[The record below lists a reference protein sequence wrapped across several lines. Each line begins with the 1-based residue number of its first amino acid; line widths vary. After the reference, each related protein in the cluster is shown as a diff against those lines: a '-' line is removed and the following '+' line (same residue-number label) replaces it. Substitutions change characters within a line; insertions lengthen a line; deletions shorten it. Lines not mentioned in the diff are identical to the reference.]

1 MMKGLRSL
9 AWVRCALLAL
19 LLSFFLCPHV
29 YSQTKGRPADV
40 TIFPPT
46 LADLVD
52 KVKPGVVNISTTT
65 TVRVP
70 GNPFRHFF
78 GPDDQGPLGDFFRR
92 HYGDMPDR
100 ELKQRSLGSG
110 FIIDKDGYIITNNH
124 VVERA
129 DEITVKIS
137 GKEYKATIIGR
148 DSKTDLALIKLATTV
163 KDLQSLPLGD
173 SDKIR
178 VGDWV
183 IAIGNPFGLEE
194 TVTKG
199 IISATGRVIGAGP
212 YDNFLQTDAP
222 INPGNSGGPL
232 LNLKGE
238 VIGINTAIVATGQG
252 IGFAIPINTAKSI
265 TSQLKDKGKVTRG
278 WAGVTVQSITP
289 EIAQNFGLKD
299 TTGALIAEV
308 APGGPAEQAGIE
320 RGDVITAFDGKEIK
334 STADLPRTV
343 AETLIGKTV
352 TVRLLRKGKPQDVTL
367 KVGELP
373 SEAVASSGRAPA
385 RADLG
390 MTVDNIAQKYQRQF
404 QLKDRSGVVVVAVA
418 RGGIA
423 EQAGIEAGDIIK
435 EVNRFSVRTVNDYR
449 TVLRQAKSGASLLLL
464 MKRGDNSFYVS
475 ATAP

>member
-1 MMKGLRSL
+1 M
-9 AWVRCALLAL
+9 VRFAVTALLF
-19 LLSFFLCPHV
+19 SFLLCPYAHG
-29 YSQTKGRPADV
+29 QTRSRPADV

-78 GPDDQGPLGDFFRR
+78 GPDDQGPLADMFRR
-92 HYGDMPDR
+92 HWGDVPDR
-100 ELKQRSLGSG
+100 ELRQRSLGSG
-110 FIIDKDGYIITNNH
+110 FIIDRDGYIMTNNH

-129 DEITVKIS
+129 DEITVRVS
-137 GKEYKATIIGR
+137 GKEYKATIVGR
-148 DSKTDLALIKLATTV
+148 DPKTDLALIKLATTV
-163 KDLQSLPLGD
+163 KDLQPLPLGD

-238 VIGINTAIVATGQG
+238 VIGINTAIVAAGQG
-252 IGFAIPINTAKSI
+252 IGFAIPINTARLI

-278 WAGVTVQSITP
+278 WAGITVQSVTP
-289 EIAQNFGLKD
+289 EIAQSSGLKEAA
-299 TTGALIAEV
+299 GVLISDV
-308 APGGPAEQAGIE
+308 TPGGPAEQAGIE
-320 RGDVITAFDGKEIK
+320 KGDVLTAFDGKEVK
-334 STADLPRTV
+334 STADLPRIV
-343 AETLIGKTV
+343 AETPIGKTV
-352 TVRLLRKGKPQDVTL
+352 SVRVLRKGKPQEMSL
-367 KVGELP
+367 KVGEMP
-373 SEAVASSGRAPA
+373 SETAASPGRSPT

-390 MTVDNIAQKYQRQF
+390 MHVDNITQKYQRQF
-404 QLKDRSGVVVVAVA
+404 QLKERSGVVVVSVV

-423 EQAGIEAGDIIK
+423 EQAGIQAGDIIK
-435 EVNRFSVRTVNDYR
+435 EVNRTAVRNVTDYR
-449 TVLRQAKSGASLLLL
+449 TVLRQIKSGASLLLL
-464 MKRGDNSFYVS
+464 VKRGDNSFYV
-475 ATAP
+475 TAIAP

>member
-1 MMKGLRSL
+1 
-9 AWVRCALLAL
+9 
-19 LLSFFLCPHV
+19 
-29 YSQTKGRPADV
+29 
-40 TIFPPT
+40 
-46 LADLVD
+46 
-52 KVKPGVVNISTTT
+52 
-65 TVRVP
+65 
-70 GNPFRHFF
+70 
-78 GPDDQGPLGDFFRR
+78 
-92 HYGDMPDR
+92 
-100 ELKQRSLGSG
+100 
-110 FIIDKDGYIITNNH
+110 
-124 VVERA
+124 
-129 DEITVKIS
+129 
-137 GKEYKATIIGR
+137 
-148 DSKTDLALIKLATTV
+148 
-163 KDLQSLPLGD
+163 
-173 SDKIR
+173 
-178 VGDWV
+178 
-183 IAIGNPFGLEE
+183 
-194 TVTKG
+194 
-199 IISATGRVIGAGP
+199 VIGAGP

-232 LNLKGE
+232 LNLRGE

-308 APGGPAEQAGIE
+308 APGGPAEQA
-320 RGDVITAFDGKEIK
+320 GKEIK

-435 EVNRFSVRTVNDYR
+435 EVNRFSVRNVNDYR